1 MIPAFDNF
9 TVAHHKNRFG
19 ILNGREPVSNYK
31 TGAAFH
37 QSLHRALDQGLRTG
51 IDRAGRLVE
60 NQDIWIGQKRPRDS
74 QELALPLRNVGG
86 ILPKLETVSSG
97 ELADKFIGA
106 GRLGSLTNFL
116 ICCVKPSV
124 ADIFQC

>member
-97 ELADKFIGA
+97 LGITSGSSPCRFPAGMICPYTGKRMSAD
-106 GRLGSLTNFL
+106 
-116 ICCVKPSV
+116 
-124 ADIFQC
+124 